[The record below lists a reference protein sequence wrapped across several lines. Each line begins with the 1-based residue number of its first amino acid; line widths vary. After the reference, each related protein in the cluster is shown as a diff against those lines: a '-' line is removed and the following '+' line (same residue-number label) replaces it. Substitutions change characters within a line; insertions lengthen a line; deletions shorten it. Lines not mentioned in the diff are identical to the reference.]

1 MNDNLG
7 PLPPGY
13 TQHMTEGGKYFY
25 SHRPTRT
32 TQWEDPR
39 EPIDYHQWQ
48 MSKLKSKKNPV
59 NKTKKNRYMEK
70 KKKRSKK
77 KDIEFQ
83 KRYLEVRK
91 ILRER
96 EVERQRLADEAAE
109 RQRLADVA
117 AERQRLADVA
127 QREAENN
134 NIPVAPRWSVEA
146 AMAQYAAEGGITMG
160 DGGRFV
166 TNEHADPEVVRKVNF
181 LNALRLR
188 LWGSYPGEPRAESFL
203 SNNRNYPPPALPIAV
218 MGHGGSKKRR
228 RKKKTKKKRR
238 NKKRRNK
245 RRKTRRK
252 KY

>member
-1 MNDNLG
+1 MLNTHNLHMNDNLG

-25 SHRPTRT
+25 SNHQTQT

-39 EPIDYHQWQ
+39 DPIDYHQWQ

-83 KRYLEVRK
+83 KRYLEARM

-96 EVERQRLADEAAE
+96 EVEQKRLADEAAE

-117 AERQRLADVA
+117 
-127 QREAENN
+127 QREAEDRAQRDEHLR
-134 NIPVAPRWSVEA
+134 IRALASAPLA
-146 AMAQYAAEGGITMG
+146 GPL
-160 DGGRFV
+160 DH
-166 TNEHADPEVVRKVNF
+166 NDPEIMKKVKEQQELRRKY
-181 LNALRLR
+181 L
-188 LWGSYPGEPRAESFL
+188 GPSPGEPMAGSFL
-203 SNNRNYPPPALPIAV
+203 SNNRNYPPPPALPIAV